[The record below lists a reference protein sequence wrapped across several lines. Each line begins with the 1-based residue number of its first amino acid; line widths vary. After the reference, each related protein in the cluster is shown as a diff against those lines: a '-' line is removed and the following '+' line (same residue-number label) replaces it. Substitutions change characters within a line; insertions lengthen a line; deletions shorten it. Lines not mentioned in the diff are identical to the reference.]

1 MDMDMVLDTDMD
13 MASVMLKLNPRL
25 MLIPTF
31 CMEDMEVMAILDL
44 LDMDMDMVLDTDT
57 DMASVRLKLNP
68 RLLLIP
74 TFCMEDMEVTVIL
87 DMLDM
92 DMDMVLDTDMDMASV
107 RLKLS
112 PRLMLIP
119 TFCMED
125 MAAILDMPD
134 IEDML
139 DTPMVDMPTTD
150 KLTGPRHEN
159 GQSNHPCY
167 LYQ

>member
-1 MDMDMVLDTDMD
+1 MEVMAILDMLDTDMDMVLDTDMG
-13 MASVMLKLNPRL
+13 MASVKLKP
-25 MLIPTF
+25 
-31 CMEDMEVMAILDL
+31 
-44 LDMDMDMVLDTDT
+44 
-57 DMASVRLKLNP
+57 SP

-74 TFCMEDMEVTVIL
+74 TFCMEDMEVMVIL
-87 DMLDM
+87 DMPDM
-92 DMDMVLDTDMDMASV
+92 DMDMGLDTDMDMESV
-107 RLKLS
+107 RLRPS
-112 PRLMLIP
+112 PRLRLIP

-139 DTPMVDMPTTD
+139 DTHMVDMPTTD

-159 GQSNHPCY
+159 GQSDHPCY

>member
-1 MDMDMVLDTDMD
+1 MEDMVILDMLDTDMDMVLDTDMD
-13 MASVMLKLNPRL
+13 MASVRL
-25 MLIPTF
+25 MP
-31 CMEDMEVMAILDL
+31 
-44 LDMDMDMVLDTDT
+44 
-57 DMASVRLKLNP
+57 NP

-74 TFCMEDMEVTVIL
+74 IFCMEDMEDMVIL
-87 DMLDM
+87 DMLDT

-119 TFCMED
+119 TFCMVD
-125 MAAILDMPD
+125 MAA
-134 IEDML
+134 
-139 DTPMVDMPTTD
+139 TD
-150 KLTGPRHEN
+150 KLTGSRHEN